1 MLKKRASNTSR
12 IFALAKACAISVFS
26 FAIITNTATADTI
39 VMNDLTVEYTGATA
53 SWIGGHLVLAY
64 SNATEQGTLKLPGKA
79 TAHILLVGGGGA
91 GGSTTMAN
99 SNSYG
104 AGGGGGAGGFVESL
118 NRVMVAGDYTI
129 TVGAGGAAATAAAVQ
144 AGADGG
150 ASSIADSSGTLL
162 IAYGGGGGGAKSA
175 GRAGASGGGGSYSGS
190 AAQGGES
197 TNLSQGNAGGTGTVK
212 RYAGGGGGAGAV
224 GNASTSSASGAGGAG
239 KISYILSQ
247 DMATGGTYFAG
258 GGGGGRYSGTTPA
271 LGTHGGGNGGYA
283 ANLPTAGVDGTGGG
297 GGGGSRN
304 VGAKGG
310 DGVVIV
316 RIAELLDTVV
326 VPPTKPADATL
337 VDDVWEI
344 EWDGNNHIIYPETS
358 LAYILLGEASGK
370 DAGEY
375 EFTVTLNEDF
385 TWANLSGPAATAPI
399 TVKWRIKQASNYIQ
413 NLTIRK
419 WEVGALPNAP
429 QCEVR
434 YGTPVYSYRL
444 KSLEDIE
451 ENYSLLPPTEEGE
464 YVLRAVVNETG
475 NWARAE
481 AKCDFIVF
489 TGALDIHTDYVSYE
503 IAANTAATLPVSNF
517 PVRVVLKENDPYGFS
532 HDDAVVDG
540 VNTVRFYDR
549 DSGEPLSFTNE
560 TWNVS
565 GTSVFYVKVPEIT
578 VVGANILV
586 YWGVKEGKT
595 PVAVDATDTWSD
607 FTRDEATNQS
617 AYVNKVTFGLVT
629 NAADQK
635 YKNYFISVPR
645 MNKTDWY
652 LSDEVQ
658 GMVVSVGELAD
669 GGAITNYFVNRYT
682 GAEYANMPQEAGAY
696 AAVFAPVDTS
706 MCYEFDYTIEFMIRD
721 RSPQTDI
728 LSGGGGNNGRV
739 LLMNDDTNALCR
751 ITNQGYQRSS
761 PTTSTWW
768 DFDVTGDTLPAS
780 SYYINLKKGYEFK
793 LRTKGSE
800 QDKGEILWNLIN
812 CRHGNTFRDN
822 NVIDGMVTT
831 ENYLPWSA
839 TSRNIL
845 NSLQPAGNQ
854 TARVGN
860 LVMRNMATDLDGSG
874 AVVYSKLFDDGI
886 GTIYFDA
893 VNQITAATE
902 ENCALKVYYATTCK
916 DGVTLPTDDNVEL
929 TNNYSRADW
938 KEAQIFA
945 LKRDGTLEFKSEP
958 YNATGGTN
966 EFSLLIKNGGTT
978 NNFYRVYVPLNI
990 KGPVR
995 FKIER
1000 TKAAPSSQYRP
1011 DDGNFIILDNIIV
1024 SKPAMYAELMPY
1036 GTNDTTKVGKEI
1048 TGWAGA
1054 MTVAFPSATDKLYAR
1069 AAVNAYTND
1078 LADVANAKT
1087 FITSAKMYYRWR
1099 YLEQRATPDFGRE
1112 WYSLELNP
1120 GNDFKAFE
1128 PMNLPGGVGDVEFYY
1143 SGTIQAPYYKY
1154 VDYSGTGLGVPGYT
1168 EEITDFKTGFSSKME
1183 DNAKARADWFVRL
1196 REGVSEYEA
1205 LKIEY
1210 KFGESGA
1217 VQTNVME
1224 VIKNHTWRGYVQ
1236 TPTNNVGNF
1245 YYRVHGVNRQENGA
1259 TEFVTNDVIWGDQFV
1274 TNSVPVTGS
1283 LVEREETDT
1292 WSNFYNDAKTGY
1304 LMFQIDDRTLGLT
1317 IVHADYQDFNKWNDA
1332 ASSELQLFVG
1342 RDDETEKRIGVS
1354 STQKTYLEN
1363 FDTWL
1368 DMPAE
1373 SPRWLLSFPT
1383 GSQFTA
1389 ASGYPSYQTFADNW
1403 YNGWDIKQ
1411 GMWVA
1416 ERYRDTSSGAALQME
1431 GCGRGGVEY
1440 VQTPSPRGIDAIRF
1454 NARLG
1459 QNIEFENFAYY
1470 DAGARERQG
1479 MTNYTFVARV
1489 AFDGKNNEA
1498 YRGNASLS
1506 LVAHYTPGRGCYEAR
1521 WEQIADHPKDK
1532 GNYVHDKKGNK
1543 GQRLVILKWSV
1554 DSTGKYT
1561 SKELKAWTNTVVSLQ
1576 KSNAAGDNFQN
1587 DSTQSISNQKYLPMY
1602 ISVSNTASSVVI
1614 WTGVRLGAT
1623 AISGSAI
1630 QPDFTQSGDVWYSLK
1645 YTDNSNIHK
1654 NGTYGL
1660 LTANSEGIFM
1670 TPCFYDAAAV
1680 VSKEVGKDNTKSKV
1694 QLPAEAYSCRSDIL
1708 DDYWYYQY
1716 GRMEKFNGTEGS
1728 NFGFRASPIT
1738 QKLYVALRNPSY
1750 DGTESAWRTVWTNEF
1765 NSFGT
1770 SGSTLDFSKNLY
1782 LNDDSQIRFQ
1792 VGGNVDDVRVDVV
1805 IDEIV
1810 VSQWRGDDWA
1820 NAADYVNGGDN
1831 FIANGDS
1838 QYNFTNFTFSTSWIK
1853 DQGILLSARR
1863 TTGDRPS
1870 AIKSPLFDGMYRRGE
1885 GLGKFSFSWKNAQ
1898 PNAKL
1903 LLQIATNIN
1912 YTTASPANLDIHNDS
1927 IWHSISNF
1935 DFSVYSEEERKSGSR
1950 TVYTG
1955 LHGVQGMFRL
1965 VVDPTVVTNIAQ
1977 SMNKDMFGEV
1987 LVTEVSCSDEPRI
2000 DERAWWGWNIRSV
2013 GQNADGADIDW
2024 ERWDGYNAEG
2034 RTYLP
2039 DFSDNLAYAGRSM
2052 ALNNS
2057 YKNPE
2062 ARILPDGVSEE
2073 EEIVYE
2079 RHMPFIQSPT
2089 FTEDIV
2095 GEVSFKARKFKTKNG
2110 PAAAKL
2116 VLYGARKGK
2125 TTDAADESWDALQ
2138 TFSITNNAFET
2149 YSYKAGHGSTYS
2161 AFRLGVPLYGDN
2173 VERVIIDEFLV
2184 CEAVNAAVKFR
2195 NVGAFRNH
2203 MSDLTVIEGV
2213 PTPKEQPLCNESWG
2227 VQCEV
2232 YAAQLPDEVDFVARP
2247 PQVFLSWFKGMIP
2260 WGYENWK
2267 DYNAAQGKKKFRIPL
2282 TRAEGTNL
2290 VYRSTNL
2297 GLGDNVIPA
2306 STSAGEVVQ
2315 YMLEVV
2321 YYNKADLTK
2330 PITNYLDNTMW
2341 RAPEWYT
2348 PIDYNR
2354 DKLTDNATF
2363 AAFNILDT
2371 VAPDWAWINE
2381 VNVFGMFDNVSDE
2394 NTDATC
2400 QYVEIAAPVESALDD
2415 WEVRLLE
2422 RADDVIVTN
2431 VAAKFGTDN
2440 LPAKKDSKW
2449 STSNMVFHVIASP
2462 YTRNK
2467 KELTR
2472 ENGKLD
2478 GVWSIT
2484 KPGSVLGA
2492 TGEAS
2497 TIYPFAVQ
2505 LVRPSGIIEHEI
2517 VVAGTNLW
2525 AEYEGFALNGDIDYV
2540 ADRMNEIIK
2549 KTGKETSFFGAGYDN
2564 GPVDA
2569 SLGVFESH
2577 GEKPAVWNNIM
2588 AQTPGRI
2595 NANQQI
2601 SSDHPTP
2608 NGEDIFIFSNLDQT
2622 LPFVKQTFGDVVKS
2636 NTNVMI
2642 VFKKGSLTGTNIT
2655 YTVDKW
2661 YELKSVTTNGK
2672 EVVFAK
2678 LPESRT
2684 YSVEV
2689 GKGASNNVTV
2699 TAFAGVSAKLFDYGL
2714 SPDDPFTPAVMDW
2727 LVKGKDAFGNDWA
2740 HPESEDIE
2748 LAKFVNYSGTIVT
2761 NLTLTQM
2768 YWLDIDPTK
2777 SNMYFKAG
2785 FSTVPQPKGGNS
2797 ASAGNEIGTIYMC
2810 ISNNSPEYAYEAV
2823 PPRVMRGRDVGSHS
2837 LNFVKSSDWNGPT
2850 FNVRGILSNGKTDFA
2865 HTSPNWVPLR
2875 WFVFNENSFYP
2886 KGHEKE
2892 FQSVI
2897 EIIDPRSS
2905 ESPGSTAEW
2914 NKYPEFPVFYSWG
2927 INTKRQPIEVEPMK
2941 RENTYE

>member
-12 IFALAKACAISVFS
+12 IFALAKACAIGMLF
-26 FAIITNTATADTI
+26 FLIFTNTATADTI

-53 SWIGGHLVLAY
+53 SWLGGHLVLAY

-91 GGSTTMAN
+91 GGSTTAAN

-104 AGGGGGAGGFVESL
+104 TGGGGGAGGFVESRD
-118 NRVMVAGDYTI
+118 RVMAAGSYTI
-129 TVGAGGAAATAAAVQ
+129 IVGAGGEAAATAVIQ
-144 AGADGG
+144 AGNDGTS
-150 ASSIADSSGTLL
+150 SSIANSSETLL
-162 IAYGGGGGGAKSA
+162 VAYGGGGGGAKSE
-175 GRAGASGGGGSYSGS
+175 GRSGASGGGGSYNGS
-190 AAQGGES
+190 SALGGTS
-197 TNLSQGNAGGTGTVK
+197 SQGSAGGTGAAK
-212 RYAGGGGGAGAV
+212 RFAAGGGGAGGV
-224 GNASTSSASGAGGAG
+224 GASSTSSASGAGGIG
-239 KISYILSQ
+239 KISYILSE
-247 DMATGGTYFAG
+247 DMTTGGTYFAG
-258 GGGGGRYSGTTPA
+258 GGGGGRYSGSPA
-271 LGTHGGGNGGYA
+271 SQGNHGGGNGGYA
-283 ANLPTAGVDGTGGG
+283 SNLPTAGIDGTGGG
-297 GGGGSRN
+297 GGGGSRG

-310 DGVVIV
+310 DGVVII
-316 RIAELLDTVV
+316 RIAELLDTLVQ
-326 VPPTKPADATL
+326 PPKKPDYAQI

-344 EWDGNNHIIYPETS
+344 EWDNTTHVIYPETS
-358 LAYILLGEASGK
+358 LAYTLLGESSAK
-370 DAGEY
+370 DAGDY
-375 EFTVTLNEDF
+375 EFTVTLNPDF
-385 TWANLSGPAATAPI
+385 SWANLAGPAATAPI
-399 TVKWRIKQASNYIQ
+399 TTKWRIKKASNYIN
-413 NLTIRK
+413 NLFIRK
-419 WEVGALPNAP
+419 WEVGAFPNVP
-429 QCEVR
+429 SCEVR
-434 YGTPVYSYRL
+434 YGTVKYSYRL
-444 KSLEDIE
+444 KSSEDIE
-451 ENYSLLPPTEEGE
+451 ENYTSEPPTEEGE
-464 YVLRAVVNETG
+464 YVLRAVVEETA
-475 NWARAE
+475 NWERAE

-489 TGALDIHTDYVSYE
+489 TGALDIHTDYVGVEVKPNPVAS
-503 IAANTAATLPVSNF
+503 LPIKNF

-532 HDDAVVDG
+532 HDEAVVNG
-540 VNTVRFYDR
+540 INTVRFYER
-549 DSGEPLSFTNE
+549 DSGEPLSFSNE
-560 TWNVS
+560 TWNVG
-565 GTSVFYVKVPEIT
+565 GTSVYWVKVPKISDT
-578 VVGANILV
+578 GASILV
-586 YWGVKEGKT
+586 YWGAKTGKT
-595 PVAVDATDTWSD
+595 PVAVNELDTWSD
-607 FTRDEATNQS
+607 FTKEAANNQA
-617 AYVNKVTFGLVT
+617 AYIKSPVFGLVT

-635 YKNYFISVPR
+635 YKNYFTSVPR
-645 MNKTDWY
+645 MSKTDWY
-652 LSDEVQ
+652 LSDTIQGEVTTL
-658 GMVVSVGELAD
+658 GVLAD
-669 GGAITNYFVNRYT
+669 GGAVTNYFFNRYT
-682 GAEYANMPQEAGAY
+682 GQEYTQIPEVAGAY

-706 MCYEFDYTIEFMIRD
+706 RCYEFEYTIEFIIRD
-721 RSPQTDI
+721 RSPQQDI
-728 LSGGGGNNGRV
+728 LSGGGGDNGRI
-739 LLMNDDTNALCR
+739 LLMNDDRNTSCP
-751 ITNQGYQRSS
+751 ITNQGYNRSS
-761 PTTSTWW
+761 PSYSTWW
-768 DFDVTGDTLPAS
+768 DFDASNDTFAPTS
-780 SYYINLKKGYEFK
+780 SDYKYLKKGYEFM
-793 LRTKGSE
+793 LRTKGTE

-812 CRHGNTFRDN
+812 CRHGNTFRNTSVATGVVDK
-822 NVIDGMVTT
+822 
-831 ENYLPWSA
+831 ENYLPWGA
-839 TSRNIL
+839 TSRSL
-845 NSLQPAGNQ
+845 DNSNLSVGAQ

-860 LVMRNMATDLDGSG
+860 LIMRNMVTDGDGLG
-874 AVVYSKLFDDGI
+874 AVVFSKCFEDGI

-893 VNQITAATE
+893 VNQLTAATA
-902 ENCALKVYYATTCK
+902 ENCAIKVYYATTCK
-916 DGVTLPTDDNVEL
+916 DGVTMPTDEAVEL
-929 TNNYSRADW
+929 TNSYSNADW

-945 LKRDGTLEFKSEP
+945 LKRDSTLEFKSEP

-966 EFSLLIKNGGTT
+966 ELSLLIKNGGTT

-1000 TKAAPSSQYRP
+1000 TKAAASNEYQP

-1024 SKPAMYAELMPY
+1024 STPAMFAELMPY
-1036 GTNDTTKVGKEI
+1036 GTNDTAKVGKEI
-1048 TGWAGA
+1048 TGWAGS
-1054 MTVAFPSATDKLYAR
+1054 MTVAYPSATDELYGR
-1069 AAVNAYTND
+1069 AALSFYTNSM
-1078 LADVANAKT
+1078 LETADATK
-1087 FITSAKMYYRWR
+1087 FITSAKMHYRWR

-1112 WYSLELNP
+1112 WYSVELNP
-1120 GNDFKAFE
+1120 ANDFKAFE
-1128 PMNLPGGVGDVEFYY
+1128 PLNLPGGVGDVEFYF
-1143 SGTIQAPYYKY
+1143 SGTVQAPYYEY

-1168 EEITDFKTGFSSKME
+1168 EEITDFKTGYTSKMSS
-1183 DNAKARADWFVRL
+1183 NSKARADWFIRL
-1196 REGVSEYEA
+1196 REGISEYEA

-1210 KFGESGA
+1210 KFSEGGTA
-1217 VQTNVME
+1217 LTNVME
-1224 VIKNHTWRGYVQ
+1224 VVKNHTWRGYVQ
-1236 TPTNNVGNF
+1236 TPTNSVGKF
-1245 YYRVHGVNRQENGA
+1245 YYKVLAMNRQENGA
-1259 TEFVTNDVIWGDQFV
+1259 TEYQQNIEVWGDQFT
-1274 TNSVPVTGS
+1274 TNNVPVTGS
-1283 LVEREETDT
+1283 LVVREDGE
-1292 WSNFYNDAKTGY
+1292 WSQVPNDAKTGY
-1304 LMFQIDDRTLGLT
+1304 LMFQIDDRTKGLT

-1332 ASSELQLFVG
+1332 ASSQLQLFVG
-1342 RDDETEKRIGVS
+1342 RDDETDKRLGVS
-1354 STQKTYLEN
+1354 STQKTYIEN

-1368 DMPAE
+1368 DMPSE

-1383 GSQFTA
+1383 GNQFTV
-1389 ASGYPSYQTFADNW
+1389 ASGYPAYETFADNW

-1416 ERYRDTSSGAALQME
+1416 EKYRDTKSGAALQME

-1440 VQTPSPRGIDAIRF
+1440 VQTPTPRGIDTISY

-1459 QNIEFENFAYY
+1459 QSIEFENFSYY
-1470 DAGARERQG
+1470 DAGARERQN
-1479 MTNYTFVARV
+1479 MTNYTFAARV
-1489 AFDGKNNEA
+1489 AFDGKKNEA

-1506 LVAHYTPGRGCYEAR
+1506 LIAHYIPGRGCYEAR
-1521 WEQIADHPKDK
+1521 WEQIADHPQDK
-1532 GNYVHDKKGNK
+1532 GNYVHNKNNSRGNK
-1543 GQRLVILKWSV
+1543 GQRLVLLKWSC
-1554 DSTGKYT
+1554 DSTGKYA

-1576 KSNAAGDNFQN
+1576 KTNDSGDNFQN
-1587 DSTQSISNQKYLPMY
+1587 DITQPISNQKYLPMY
-1602 ISVSNTASSVVI
+1602 VSVSNTENSVVI
-1614 WTGVRLGAT
+1614 WAGVRLGA
-1623 AISGSAI
+1623 AAMSGSSV
-1630 QPDFTQSGDVWYSLK
+1630 QTDFAQTSEVWYSLK
-1645 YTDNSNIHK
+1645 YTDSSNVHK

-1660 LTANSEGIFM
+1660 LSANSEGIFLA
-1670 TPCFYDAAAV
+1670 PYYYEAAAV
-1680 VSKEVGKDNTKSKV
+1680 VSREATTSNYKSKV
-1694 QLPAEAYSCRSDIL
+1694 QLPSESYSCRDDIL
-1708 DDYWYYQY
+1708 NEYWYYQY
-1716 GRMEKFNGTEGS
+1716 GRMERFNGTDA
-1728 NFGFRASPIT
+1728 NDFGFRASPIS

-1770 SGSTLDFSKNLY
+1770 SGSTLDFSKNFY

-1792 VGGNVDDVRVDVV
+1792 VGGEVDDVRVDVV

-1820 NAADYVNGGDN
+1820 NAYDYVNGGDN
-1831 FIANGDS
+1831 RIAVGDT
-1838 QYNFTNFTFSTSWIK
+1838 QYNYTNFTFSSSWIK
-1853 DQGILLSARR
+1853 EKGILLSARR
-1863 TTGDRPS
+1863 TTGPRPS
-1870 AIKSPLFDGMYRRGE
+1870 AIKSPLFDGMYGRGE
-1885 GLGKFSFSWKNAQ
+1885 GLGKFSFSYADAQKNTVI
-1898 PNAKL
+1898 

-1912 YTTASPANLDIHNDS
+1912 YTTASPANLDIHNS
-1927 IWHSISNF
+1927 EIWHTISNF
-1935 DFSVYSEEERKSGSR
+1935 NFSVLSDEERKAGSR

-1965 VVDPTVVTNIAQ
+1965 VVDPTVVTNVAN
-1977 SMNKDMFGEV
+1977 SVDKTEFGEV
-1987 LVTEVSCSDEPRI
+1987 RITEVSCSDEPRI

-2013 GQNADGADIDW
+2013 GQNAEGADIDW
-2024 ERWDGYNAEG
+2024 EHWDGANAEG

-2039 DFSDNLAYAGRSM
+2039 DFSENLAFAGRSM
-2052 ALNNS
+2052 AINNS

-2062 ARILPDGVSEE
+2062 ARILPDGESEE

-2089 FTEDIV
+2089 FTDDIV

-2125 TTDAADESWDALQ
+2125 TTDAADESWEALQ
-2138 TFSITNNAFET
+2138 SFSITNNAFET
-2149 YSYKAGHGSTYS
+2149 YSYKANQGSTFS

-2184 CEAVNAAVKFR
+2184 CEAVDPAVKFR

-2213 PTPKEQPLCNESWG
+2213 PTAKEQPLCNESWG

-2247 PQVFLSWFKGMIP
+2247 PQVFLSWYKGILP
-2260 WGYENWK
+2260 WGYDNWK
-2267 DYNAAQGKKKFRIPL
+2267 DYDAPQGKKKFRVQL
-2282 TRAEGTNL
+2282 TRVEGTNL
-2290 VYRSTNL
+2290 VFRSTNL

-2306 STSAGEVVQ
+2306 STVAGEVVQ

-2321 YYNKADLTK
+2321 YYNKSDLSQ
-2330 PITNYLDNTMW
+2330 PITNYLDNSMW
-2341 RAPEWYT
+2341 RAPEWYS

-2354 DKLTDNATF
+2354 DKVTKDATF

-2381 VNVFGMFDNVSDE
+2381 VNVFGMFDNVTDE

-2431 VAAKFGTDN
+2431 IAARFGTDN

-2449 STSNMVFHVIASP
+2449 STSNMVFHVVASP
-2462 YTRNK
+2462 YTLNK

-2478 GVWSIT
+2478 GVWNIS

-2525 AEYEGFALNGDIDYV
+2525 AEYEGYALNGDVDYV
-2540 ADRMNEIIK
+2540 AGRMNEIIK
-2549 KTGKETSFFGAGYDN
+2549 KTGKQTAFFGAGYDN
-2564 GPVDA
+2564 GPVGA

-2577 GEKPAVWNNIM
+2577 GETAATWNNIM

-2595 NANQQI
+2595 NASQQI

-2622 LPFVKQTFGDVVKS
+2622 LPYIKQTFGDVVKS
-2636 NTNVMI
+2636 NSNVMI

-2672 EVVFAK
+2672 EVVFTT
-2678 LPESRT
+2678 LPEPRT

-2699 TAFAGVSAKLFDYGL
+2699 TAFAGVSKKLFDYGL
-2714 SPDDPFTPAVMDW
+2714 DPDDPFTPAVMDW
-2727 LVKGKDAFGNDWA
+2727 LRNSKDVFGQDWA
-2740 HPESEDIE
+2740 HPESEEIE

-2785 FSTVPQPKGGNS
+2785 FSTVPQPKNGATG
-2797 ASAGNEIGTIYMC
+2797 GNEIGTIYMC
-2810 ISNNSPEYAYEAV
+2810 ISNNSPEYAYEAY

-2905 ESPGSTAEW
+2905 ESPGSTAGW
-2914 NKYPEFPVFYSWG
+2914 DKYLEYPVFYSWG
-2927 INTKRQPIEVEPMK
+2927 INTKRQPIEVESMK
-2941 RENTYE
+2941 KENTYE